1 LSDASPTP
9 DAIAD
14 FLEAHRSEAARKVLE
29 LYNATTVLLLL
40 GIAGLAIYSFRLG
53 PLVGPG
59 VETSFGLAVAA
70 MFVMGALLV
79 HLVDRTY
86 RSWPLGRKYRPE
98 TPTAVTP
105 AGTARLVTWLIVLA
119 AAGGIVYVVAQLL
132 M

>member
-1 LSDASPTP
+1 M
-9 DAIAD
+9 AD
-14 FLEAHRSEAARKVLE
+14 YLEAHRSQAAAKTLE

-40 GIAGLAIYSFRLG
+40 GIGGLAIYAFRLG

-59 VETSFGLAVAA
+59 VEESFGLAAGA

-86 RSWPLGRKYRPE
+86 RSWPLGRKFRPE
-98 TPTAVTP
+98 TPPAVSP

-119 AAGGIVYVVAQLL
+119 AAAGIAYVVAQLIT
-132 M
+132 